1 MAKSSRGEQLR
12 KDVNQLRKSYTKA
25 MTSAN
30 KAAYQGIEKLAD
42 HELAAIKK
50 HYEVAL
56 KNLKSLRSG
65 GDSKDVAAAQL
76 KLLQDTIDRIMKN
89 ARESL
94 QILDATRKQIAAD
107 VRRDL
112 AKADSGAAKS
122 TGTARK
128 TSPAKSKAKTK
139 TAGAK
144 TAARSK
150 STAKPAAKAGTKA
163 KSSAA
168 AGARKT
174 TTQRKKSSP
183 SASSTSQAKTGSSAS

>member
-150 STAKPAAKAGTKA
+150 STAKPAAKTGTKA